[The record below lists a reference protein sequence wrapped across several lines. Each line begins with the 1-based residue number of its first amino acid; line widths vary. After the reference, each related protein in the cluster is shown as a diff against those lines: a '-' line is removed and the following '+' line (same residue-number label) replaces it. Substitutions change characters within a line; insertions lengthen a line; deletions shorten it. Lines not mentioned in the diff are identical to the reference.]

1 MTTPPLLLNMVR
13 VLCCFTLLWSPLPLA
28 SNRPWAWTILE
39 LLIAALFSLHL
50 LSIFSGRMPWFIGL
64 WQKISLLPFICVLL
78 VLAAQLWAPVSWLST
93 VDPNQ
98 TEILWF
104 KTLFY
109 GLFSWLITSYFRTD
123 KELKLLCYTVIASG
137 VFQATYG
144 SILNLQGTEFSPI
157 FGVAEGNRARGSFVY
172 QNHFAN
178 YLAMALAL
186 GLGILMAE
194 LSSRAMQW
202 NWRSISRTLLE
213 SLLSTKILLRLA
225 LVIMVVGLVLSR
237 SRMGNAAFFT
247 ALLVISLYA
256 IWFYKNKPALLKPL
270 VISIFVFD
278 MIAIGSIFGI
288 EKLQQRY
295 QDTSFASETRDEV
308 VQDSLPILQ
317 NAPWFGHGGGSFYTV
332 FPAYQPGHYHGFYDH
347 AHNEYL
353 QFAIEL
359 GIPVTLMLGV
369 WLLWLLWLNLKTMRD
384 KQNKLS
390 RGIAFGCS
398 VAIVHMLIH
407 NLVDFN
413 LQAPANALLF
423 ITVLGLSGIVFTR
436 QEVKVTGSVPV

>member
-1 MTTPPLLLNMVR
+1 MTTPQRLATIVR
-13 VLCCFTLLWSPLPLA
+13 LLCCFTLLWSPIPLA
-28 SNRPWAWTILE
+28 SNRPWAWAVLE
-39 LLIAALFSLHL
+39 LLIAFIFSLHL
-50 LSIFSGRMPWFIGL
+50 ISVYFGRSPWFAGR
-64 WQKISLLPFICVLL
+64 WQQLSLLPFVAVLT
-78 VLAAQLWAPVSWLST
+78 VLGAQLWSPAPWIST

-109 GLFSWLITSYFRTD
+109 ALFAWLITGYFRSD
-123 KELKLLCYTVIASG
+123 SELKLLCYVVIASG
-137 VFQATYG
+137 VLQASYG
-144 SILNLQGTEFSPI
+144 SILNLQGAELSPI
-157 FGVAEGNRARGSFVY
+157 FAVPEGNRARGSFVY

-178 YLAMALAL
+178 YLAMSLAL
-186 GLGILMAE
+186 GLGLLMAE

-202 NWRSISRTLLE
+202 NWRNMSRSLLG

-225 LVIMVVGLVLSR
+225 LIIMVIGLVLSR

-247 ALLVISLYA
+247 ALLAISLYA

-278 MIAIGSIFGI
+278 MIAIGSLFGI

-295 QDTSFASETRDEV
+295 EETSFASETRDEV
-308 VQDSLPILQ
+308 VRDSMPLIME
-317 NAPWFGHGGGSFYTV
+317 APWFGHGGGSFYTV

-353 QFAIEL
+353 QFSIEMGL
-359 GIPVTLMLGV
+359 PLTLLLGV
-369 WLLWLLWLNLKTMRD
+369 WLLYLLGLNLQTMRS
-384 KQNKLS
+384 KHNKLS

-413 LQAPANALLF
+413 LQAPANAVLF
-423 ITVLGLSGIVFTR
+423 ITVLCLSGIVFTR
-436 QEVKVTGSVPV
+436 QDNKVMGSTPA